1 MEMEESVVLVSLC
14 CFFAHICSRP
24 SLLLSTD
31 RVPRQAEKAQP
42 NGCAFLMLFSDVNDL
57 QLARLEERLNQVL
70 QGMAQDRESQ
80 KQQYE
85 KTEELAQSI
94 TKLDGRMGQVEQS
107 LTQQAPTIEE
117 FITIKHKVVGAGIA
131 GKWVWAIASG
141 LITFIWTAKK
151 EIAAWLGN

>member
-1 MEMEESVVLVSLC
+1 MQKV
-14 CFFAHICSRP
+14 HQ
-24 SLLLSTD
+24 T
-31 RVPRQAEKAQP
+31 AQKSGKSCDFP
-42 NGCAFLMLFSDVNDL
+42 LFISIWTNLDVDDL

-70 QGMAQDRESQ
+70 QGMAQDRESR

-117 FITIKHKVVGAGIA
+117 FITIKHRVVGAGMM
-131 GKWVWAIASG
+131 GKWVWAIAGG
-141 LITFIWTAKK
+141 L
-151 EIAAWLGN
+151 LGMLFSARVQIMELLK